1 MKKSLFSL
9 LFVSLLTL
17 LVSASPV
24 SASSSSNEV
33 DKGYTSFR
41 SVFYIKRNKTIR
53 HYYGTVSAIPTT
65 FDYKENV
72 EGKWYRGT
80 LTLTSTTRTDN
91 GGWYATYSGQ
101 LVTAIH

>member
-9 LFVSLLTL
+9 LSVSLLTL

-53 HYYGTVSAIPTT
+53 HYYGTASAIPTT

-72 EGKWYRGT
+72 EGK
-80 LTLTSTTRTDN
+80 
-91 GGWYATYSGQ
+91 
-101 LVTAIH
+101 